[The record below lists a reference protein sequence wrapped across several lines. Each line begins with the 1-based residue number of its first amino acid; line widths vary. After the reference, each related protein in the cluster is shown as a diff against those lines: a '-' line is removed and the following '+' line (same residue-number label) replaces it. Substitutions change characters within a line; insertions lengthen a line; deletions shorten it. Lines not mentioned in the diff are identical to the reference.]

1 MSISENIKN
10 FLRLRLKDKKLR
22 RKDLIQ
28 GSGIASSTLSNI
40 TKSKHYSP
48 VLKTIIT
55 IANYFEC
62 SMDEVV
68 GRNTHISL
76 NIENYKFQIIDSER
90 IGVNLK
96 KFLTKK
102 LKELNLNPYK
112 LAIELGFNEHIIH
125 DFVKEDSLQQT
136 LGSAVTIALADY
148 FQVSLD
154 EMIGRIKAT
163 VSDNDKPSQQNPD
176 CDSDL
181 K

>member
-10 FLRLRLKDKKLR
+10 FLKLKFKDKKLT
-22 RKDLIQ
+22 RKGLIQ

-68 GRNTHISL
+68 GRNMYISL
-76 NIENYKFQIIDSER
+76 NIENYKFQIIDSEA

-96 KFLTKK
+96 KFLTRK
-102 LKELNLNPYK
+102 LKELNLNSYK
-112 LAIELGFNEHIIH
+112 LAIELGFNEHIIA
-125 DFVKEDSLQQT
+125 DFIKENSLQQT

-154 EMIGRIKAT
+154 EMVGRIKPAT
-163 VSDNDKPSQQNPD
+163 ADNDK
-176 CDSDL
+176 DS
-181 K
+181 